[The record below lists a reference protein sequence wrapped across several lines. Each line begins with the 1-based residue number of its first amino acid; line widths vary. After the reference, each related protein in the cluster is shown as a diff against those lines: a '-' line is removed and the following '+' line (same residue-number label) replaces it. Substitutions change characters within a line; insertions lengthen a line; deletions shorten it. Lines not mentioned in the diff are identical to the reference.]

1 MAQNEPI
8 TTKFKVDISDLKKGI
23 SEANQSIKLANA
35 QFKAASAGM
44 EDWQKSTEGVE
55 AKLSQLNSVL
65 GAQKSKLANYE
76 KQLQQLEQA
85 QQENGKRAEE
95 LKAKYQEEVRQFG
108 ENSKKAQELKTA
120 LNGVEKEQLANEK
133 AADRMRVTVLN
144 QQAAVSRTEREIKN
158 YDRSL
163 GELQDGLHEVEDA
176 SEDAEKATKGLDDA
190 IGLVAGAFVGVLAE
204 GIKTVL
210 NSLKDFTLE
219 GDEAMSKFQASTG
232 VSEKAMAKFKKE
244 ILSLYKSGAG
254 ESITDVAEAMAEV
267 KRQLKETDPSKLKE
281 LTDKAIS
288 LRDTFGFDVSES
300 VRTVNQMMTQFGIN
314 STEAFNLLVQGA
326 QAGLDK
332 NGNLLDVINEYGP
345 KFQQM
350 GLSATDMF
358 NMLKKGADAG
368 VFDIDKLGDAMNDF
382 SINVKDGTAND
393 AFKALGLDVEETTKA
408 FGKGGKSAKD
418 AFTKVMTGLS
428 EVKDPIKQNK
438 LGVQLFG
445 SMWEDTGGKAIL
457 AMKDTKGAIDK
468 TKNSMEDLQNKRF
481 ENIRNEF
488 TKIGRSIQIDVLYP
502 IAQKLLPGIKNFVD
516 YCTKNLD
523 TLIPV
528 ITGVGTAFGAIF
540 IINKIA
546 TFVRNLQMLVG
557 IIKGWEL
564 ATKAQAVAQGILNA
578 VLNANPLVLIITAI
592 AAVVAAIVA
601 LIATN
606 EKFRNKVLEV
616 FNAAKAVIGGFVN
629 TVVQFFTTT
638 LPNGF
643 KSAVNAVVNFGKNV
657 VSGIASLPA
666 KFLKL
671 VTSIIKGVTKW
682 GTQLVSKGGSV
693 AKGFLKAVIKA
704 ITFLPTQYYNIIT
717 KVLPKVVS
725 WGAKLVSKGVTA
737 AKNFLSRVVSGVKAL
752 PSKIYGAISGAI
764 SRVATWGSNLVSKGK
779 AAAKNFATAVINGIK
794 SIPGKVTSIG
804 KNIVQGIWSGI
815 SGAAGWLADKVKSF
829 ASGIVKNIKD
839 KLKIKSPSRV
849 MRDEVGKHIVT
860 GIIAGMTSE
869 EKNLVNVMKGMVGG
883 VLKSAQN
890 VINGGFT
897 DAGNQA
903 AELFSNAIQD
913 KLKTSQDKITYIFEQ
928 QMGKYDSKITSLEN
942 KLSKRKQYDEKLKS
956 LKNSKKY
963 KKASKKSKKKMV
975 KDLQSKYKD
984 VKNYNQDYYTKLI
997 SFYQGKQN
1005 DYKTATDKALEGF
1018 NDAISKF
1025 GSEAE
1030 KMVSDTIN
1038 GITETYQARW
1048 DNLTNLQNTMVSK
1061 LQGFGEL
1068 FTVSGAGVMS
1078 VNDIKQQT
1086 EDIKA
1091 YMDRLNT
1098 IKGKVSEDLFNQIAT
1113 YDVDQGK
1120 AFMDQ
1125 LLSMSDAELKA
1136 YNDAYTEKMNVSEQ
1150 MSKNLYQSDFDKV
1163 SKEYGAAINNA
1174 FKGLGSQLEAL
1185 GKQCM
1190 SGFVDGLKSDTSY
1203 LSKAVQDVANSI
1215 ISSFKSSLKIHSPSK
1230 VFAELGGFSAEGY
1243 GEGFKEQMDSLRRS
1257 LAASVP
1263 MDAIAKASGRISY
1276 GGNKT
1281 TNQNVNQVFN
1291 QYNTSPKALSRL
1303 EIYRQTKNALSFSK
1317 GV

>member
-44 EDWQKSTEGVE
+44 EDWQKTTQGVE

-65 GAQKSKLANYE
+65 GAQKSKLANYQ

-133 AADRMRVTVLN
+133 AADRMRVTMLN
-144 QQAAVSRTEREIKN
+144 QQAAVSRTEREIKD
-158 YDRSL
+158 YESSL
-163 GELQDGLHEVEDA
+163 KKIKSGL
-176 SEDAEKATKGLDDA
+176 KGLDDA

-232 VSEKAMAKFKKE
+232 VSEKAMGQFKKE

-288 LRDTFGFDVSES
+288 LRDTFGFDISES

-332 NGNLLDVINEYGP
+332 NGNLLDVINEFGP
-345 KFQQM
+345 KFGQM

-368 VFDIDKLGDAMNDF
+368 VFDIDKLGDAMNEF

-393 AFKALGLDVEETTKA
+393 AFKALGLDVEKTTKA

-418 AFTKVMTGLS
+418 AFAKVMTGLS

-457 AMKDTKGAIDK
+457 AMKDTEGAIDK

-481 ENIRNEF
+481 DNIRNEF

-528 ITGVGTAFGAIF
+528 ITGVGTALGAIF
-540 IINKIA
+540 IVNRIA
-546 TFVRNLQMLVG
+546 TFVSNLQMLVG

-592 AAVVAAIVA
+592 AAVVAAIVT

-643 KSAVNAVVNFGKNV
+643 KNAVNAVVNFGKNV
-657 VSGIASLPA
+657 ISGIATLPA

-737 AKNFLSRVVSGVKAL
+737 AKNFLSRVVSGVKSL

-883 VLKSAQN
+883 VLKAAQN

-1018 NDAISKF
+1018 NDAMSKF

-1038 GITETYQARW
+1038 GITETYQTRW

-1068 FTVSGAGVMS
+1068 FTVSGAGVMN

-1091 YMDRLNT
+1091 YMDRLNAV
-1098 IKGKVSEDLFNQIAT
+1098 KGKVSEDLFNQIAT

-1150 MSKNLYQSDFDKV
+1150 LSKNLYKSDFDKV

-1190 SGFVDGLKSDTSY
+1190 SGFVNGLKSDTSY

-1215 ISSFKSSLKIHSPSK
+1215 IKSFKSSLKIHSPSK

-1303 EIYRQTKNALSFSK
+1303 EIYRQTKNALAFSK

>member
-44 EDWQKSTEGVE
+44 DDWQKSTEGVE

-133 AADRMRVTVLN
+133 AADRMRVTMLN
-144 QQAAVSRTEREIKN
+144 QQAAVSRTERDIRN

-163 GELQDGLHEVEDA
+163 NELQDGLHDVEDA
-176 SEDAEKATKGLDDA
+176 SEDAEEATKGLDNA
-190 IGLVAGAFVGVLAE
+190 IGVVAGAFVGVLAE

-232 VSEKAMAKFKKE
+232 VSEKAMGQFKKE

-288 LRDTFGFDVSES
+288 LRDTFGFDISES

-332 NGNLLDVINEYGP
+332 NGNLLDVINEFGP
-345 KFQQM
+345 KFGQM

-368 VFDIDKLGDAMNDF
+368 VFDIDKLGDAMNEF

-393 AFKALGLDVEETTKA
+393 AFKALGLDVEKTTKA

-418 AFTKVMTGLS
+418 AFAKVMTGLS

-457 AMKDTKGAIDK
+457 AMKDTEGAIDK

-481 ENIRNEF
+481 DNIRNEF

-528 ITGVGTAFGAIF
+528 ITGVGTALGAIF
-540 IINKIA
+540 IVNRIA
-546 TFVRNLQMLVG
+546 TFVSNLQMLVG

-592 AAVVAAIVA
+592 AAVVAAIVT

-643 KSAVNAVVNFGKNV
+643 KNAVNAVVNFGKNV
-657 VSGIASLPA
+657 ISGIATLPA

-737 AKNFLSRVVSGVKAL
+737 AKNFLSRVVSGVKSL

-883 VLKSAQN
+883 VLKAAQN

-1018 NDAISKF
+1018 NDAMSKF

-1038 GITETYQARW
+1038 GITETYQTRW

-1068 FTVSGAGVMS
+1068 FTVSGAGVMN

-1091 YMDRLNT
+1091 YMDRLNAV
-1098 IKGKVSEDLFNQIAT
+1098 KGKVSEDLFNQIAT

-1150 MSKNLYQSDFDKV
+1150 LSKNLYKSDFDKV

-1190 SGFVDGLKSDTSY
+1190 SGFVNGLKSDTSY

-1215 ISSFKSSLKIHSPSK
+1215 IKSFKSSLKIHSPSK

-1303 EIYRQTKNALSFSK
+1303 EIYRQTKNALAFSK

>member
-44 EDWQKSTEGVE
+44 DDWQKSTEGVE

-133 AADRMRVTVLN
+133 AADRMRVTMLN
-144 QQAAVSRTEREIKN
+144 QQAAVSRTERDIRN

-163 GELQDGLHEVEDA
+163 NELQDGLHDVEDA
-176 SEDAEKATKGLDDA
+176 SEDAEEATKGLDNA
-190 IGLVAGAFVGVLAE
+190 IGVVAGAFVGVLAE

-232 VSEKAMAKFKKE
+232 VSEKAMGQFKKE

-288 LRDTFGFDVSES
+288 LRDTFGFDISES

-332 NGNLLDVINEYGP
+332 NGNLLDVINEFGP
-345 KFQQM
+345 KFGQM

-368 VFDIDKLGDAMNDF
+368 VFDIDKLGDAMNEF

-393 AFKALGLDVEETTKA
+393 AFKALGLDVEKTTKA

-418 AFTKVMTGLS
+418 AFAKVMTGLS

-457 AMKDTKGAIDK
+457 AMKDTEGAIDK

-481 ENIRNEF
+481 DNIRNEF

-528 ITGVGTAFGAIF
+528 ITGVGTALGAIF
-540 IINKIA
+540 IVNRIA
-546 TFVRNLQMLVG
+546 TFVSNLQMLVG

-592 AAVVAAIVA
+592 AAVVAAIVT

-643 KSAVNAVVNFGKNV
+643 KNAVNAVVNFGKNV
-657 VSGIASLPA
+657 ISGIATLPA

-737 AKNFLSRVVSGVKAL
+737 AKNFLSRVVSGVKSL

-849 MRDEVGKHIVT
+849 MR
-860 GIIAGMTSE
+860 
-869 EKNLVNVMKGMVGG
+869 MK
-883 VLKSAQN
+883 
-890 VINGGFT
+890 
-897 DAGNQA
+897 
-903 AELFSNAIQD
+903 
-913 KLKTSQDKITYIFEQ
+913 
-928 QMGKYDSKITSLEN
+928 LEN
-942 KLSKRKQYDEKLKS
+942 
-956 LKNSKKY
+956 
-963 KKASKKSKKKMV
+963 
-975 KDLQSKYKD
+975 
-984 VKNYNQDYYTKLI
+984 I
-997 SFYQGKQN
+997 
-1005 DYKTATDKALEGF
+1005 
-1018 NDAISKF
+1018 
-1025 GSEAE
+1025 
-1030 KMVSDTIN
+1030 
-1038 GITETYQARW
+1038 
-1048 DNLTNLQNTMVSK
+1048 
-1061 LQGFGEL
+1061 
-1068 FTVSGAGVMS
+1068 
-1078 VNDIKQQT
+1078 
-1086 EDIKA
+1086 
-1091 YMDRLNT
+1091 
-1098 IKGKVSEDLFNQIAT
+1098 
-1113 YDVDQGK
+1113 
-1120 AFMDQ
+1120 
-1125 LLSMSDAELKA
+1125 
-1136 YNDAYTEKMNVSEQ
+1136 
-1150 MSKNLYQSDFDKV
+1150 
-1163 SKEYGAAINNA
+1163 
-1174 FKGLGSQLEAL
+1174 
-1185 GKQCM
+1185 
-1190 SGFVDGLKSDTSY
+1190 
-1203 LSKAVQDVANSI
+1203 
-1215 ISSFKSSLKIHSPSK
+1215 
-1230 VFAELGGFSAEGY
+1230 
-1243 GEGFKEQMDSLRRS
+1243 
-1257 LAASVP
+1257 
-1263 MDAIAKASGRISY
+1263 
-1276 GGNKT
+1276 
-1281 TNQNVNQVFN
+1281 
-1291 QYNTSPKALSRL
+1291 
-1303 EIYRQTKNALSFSK
+1303 
-1317 GV
+1317 